1 LQELSPDEAL
11 LRIQAV
17 WPRAHV
23 VPSRRCPVV
32 RAAVNGRQ
40 VDVTLNNTYAVRNT
54 ALLAGYA
61 AQAPAVVELVVLV
74 KAWAR
79 ACGVAVSGYALSV
92 MAIAYL
98 ERAGMLS
105 HWQSGSGMPHLDA
118 ATARGFFAEYG
129 YRWNY
134 AVQAVALGPRGVVPH
149 AGLAWGRM
157 CVQDPVEHA
166 HNIAGAATAAAVDRM
181 VHAMRSAADLLAPQC
196 PQAQAVYSLAVAP
209 RPRALWCIDRGPG
222 HPTPAHVW
230 AALGDLDL
238 DLHST
243 DPDPGP
249 GPGPG
254 MAVAM
259 ARRIKGEG
267 YAGLVR
273 CTEASTKVWCELMDG
288 SNDAMAPG
296 VHALA
301 ARLNGTAAPV
311 TT

>member
-1 LQELSPDEAL
+1 
-11 LRIQAV
+11 
-17 WPRAHV
+17 
-23 VPSRRCPVV
+23 VV

-79 ACGVAVSGYALSV
+79 ACGVTVAGYALSV

-105 HWQSGSGMPHLDA
+105 HWQAAAPQSGMQHLDA

-134 AVQAVALGPRGVVPH
+134 AVQAVALGSRGVMPH
-149 AGLAWGRM
+149 VGLSWGRM
-157 CVQDPVEHA
+157 CVQDPVEHG
-166 HNIAGAATAAAVDRM
+166 HNVAGAATAAAVDRM
-181 VHAMRSAADLLAPQC
+181 VHAMRSAADLLARQC
-196 PQAQAVYSLAVAP
+196 PQAQAQAVYSLAVAP

-230 AALGDLDL
+230 AALGDLDH
-238 DLHST
+238 DHDST
-243 DPDPGP
+243 DP
-249 GPGPG
+249 G
-254 MAVAM
+254 MAM

-273 CTEASTKVWCELMDG
+273 CTEASTKVWCELIDG
-288 SNDAMAPG
+288 SNEAMAPR

-311 TT
+311 ST